1 MLDGFT
7 ALSLLAKI
15 NFLTLLLRQASTT
28 LWVPSTLVLSTS
40 KGLYSD
46 NSTCFKAAQWKTT
59 STEENALK
67 SLS

>member
-15 NFLTLLLRQASTT
+15 NFLTLVLRQASTT

-40 KGLYSD
+40 GLYSD
-46 NSTCFKAAQWKTT
+46 NSTCFNAAQWKTT
-59 STEENALK
+59 STEENALY